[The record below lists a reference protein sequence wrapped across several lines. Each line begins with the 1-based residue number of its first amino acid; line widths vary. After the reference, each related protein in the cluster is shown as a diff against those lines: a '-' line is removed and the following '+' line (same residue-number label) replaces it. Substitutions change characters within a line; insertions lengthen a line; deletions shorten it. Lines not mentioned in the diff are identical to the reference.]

1 MSKWAVDLFKHFIL
15 FGKCFFQIVDNVI
28 QPFFLFILKTP
39 LDSTVTVDLMMLYE
53 KNAYRIFE
61 EDSYE
66 DHRIKKEIGRAHV

>member
-1 MSKWAVDLFKHFIL
+1 MT
-15 FGKCFFQIVDNVI
+15 GNVI

-39 LDSTVTVDLMMLYE
+39 LDSTVTVDLVMLYE

-66 DHRIKKEIGRAHV
+66 DHRIKKGTVERN